1 MKLFIRKDTIR
12 PNVGLNSVRITETGA
27 HTVLDLIL
35 ALLPYVIAFAAGYGI
50 REFISRRRRAAARK
64 EYLQKQEEEEA
75 KRYNQLERGD
85 GPTLK

>member
-1 MKLFIRKDTIR
+1 M
-12 PNVGLNSVRITETGA
+12 GLNSVRITETGA
-27 HTVLDLIL
+27 QTVPDLIL
-35 ALLPYVIAFAAGYGI
+35 TLLPYAIAFAAGYGI

-75 KRYNQLERGD
+75 KRYNQLERWD